1 MSERIDVKQELKKA
15 KTIISELKDRNIA
28 LKDEVESLWD
38 ILDEMKETDVKN
50 WTHLLKKIRVDALA
64 SSLMMS
70 KNKADA

>member
-1 MSERIDVKQELKKA
+1 MSDRIDVKQELKKA
-15 KTIISELKDRNIA
+15 KAIISELKEKNIA
-28 LKDEVESLWD
+28 LGDEIDSLWGV
-38 ILDEMKETDVKN
+38 LDEMKETDVKN